1 MVLIHRQKSTYA
13 LRVQRKGAKMQYTI
27 MITRKDGSQTTLL
40 TEADNASHAHT
51 LGLNECKKGDVL
63 RVYATTTGD
72 QGEILIDGVQAGAL
86 TVVKRT
92 TANMISREG
101 EDLQYRLYNEC
112 RRSEITDPDVK
123 DCLSVAQLAIIE
135 AIANGESI
143 ADQYHNAYLA
153 LNKHLRDNRQINL
166 SVTAQRT
173 VYIEDVD
180 GEIIS
185 VNSKIARILSA
196 GEKYTHLDDQLMD
209 HDTAD
214 RLGAALTGAA
224 MTLTPRQT
232 QITKYVAMGY
242 SKDQIAKKFNYK
254 NNSTVVDH
262 LSLIRKKYLEYF
274 ENNAAE
280 FLPLIKAV
288 EIREKNKKR
297 NKDRHKNNAER
308 LREYR
313 KRKKQEK
320 QNNT

>member
-1 MVLIHRQKSTYA
+1 
-13 LRVQRKGAKMQYTI
+13 MQYTI
-27 MITRKDGSQTTLL
+27 MITHTNGSQTTIY
-40 TEADNASHAHT
+40 TPANNASHAHVV
-51 LGLNECKKGDVL
+51 GLYYCKKGDIL
-63 RVYATTTGD
+63 RVYATTATST
-72 QGEILIDGVQAGAL
+72 GEILIDGVQAGAL

-101 EDLQYRLYNEC
+101 GSLQYRLYNEC
-112 RRSEITDPDVK
+112 RRSKITDPDVL
-123 DCLSVAQLAIIE
+123 DCISVTQLAIIE
-135 AIANGESI
+135 AIANGENI
-143 ADQYHNAYLA
+143 ADQYHYAYLA
-153 LNKHLRDNRQINL
+153 LNKHLRDSRQINL

-196 GEKYTHLDDQLMD
+196 EEKYTHLDDQLMD

-224 MTLTPRQT
+224 MTLTPRQI
-232 QITKYVAMGY
+232 QIVKYVAMGY

-254 NNSTVVDH
+254 NDSTVADH

-274 ENNAAE
+274 ENNATE